1 MAATPQTK
9 LLRIG
14 VLRDGKLVEDR
25 LLRRPETVTA
35 GRGQKNAVVVAA
47 PGLPDSFPLLE
58 PHGGAYRFGFV
69 DGMAGMVALDGTPV
83 EVPALKG
90 APGIF
95 CRSPGLFQVELP
107 PGARGK
113 VVLGDVT
120 VLFQFVPPPA
130 PRPAARTAPAGQVPA
145 TSGVGGFFGS
155 ADRLFFGLLVGCLV
169 TSYSLVGIVSQREV
183 TEQVTLDQIPD
194 RMVRMIMPERPQEL
208 PEEEPKVE
216 EAVAE
221 KAPTTPEKVAK
232 RDEAPK
238 APATKSELEQKVG
251 AAGLL
256 AVIGSE
262 GDGSGAL
269 DDVLSSGTGP
279 ADVAAA
285 LAGATR
291 VGMATADKLGS
302 QTRGGGTGT
311 TAGIGDLGTTGGA
324 GVGLAAKR
332 EVVVAKVETMG
343 GPEVES
349 STVDRDAVARFVR
362 SRIAG
367 IKACY
372 EKELKRNPSLAG
384 KIVVRFVI
392 ATSGR
397 VASVEIEE
405 NGLNPGVGAC
415 IRTIVR
421 GWSLPFKPEEE
432 VPVSYPFLFQPG

>member
-1 MAATPQTK
+1 M
-9 LLRIG
+9 
-14 VLRDGKLVEDR
+14 
-25 LLRRPETVTA
+25 
-35 GRGQKNAVVVAA
+35 
-47 PGLPDSFPLLE
+47 
-58 PHGGAYRFGFV
+58 
-69 DGMAGMVALDGTPV
+69 
-83 EVPALKG
+83 
-90 APGIF
+90 
-95 CRSPGLFQVELP
+95 
-107 PGARGK
+107 
-113 VVLGDVT
+113 
-120 VLFQFVPPPA
+120 
-130 PRPAARTAPAGQVPA
+130 
-145 TSGVGGFFGS
+145 
-155 ADRLFFGLLVGCLV
+155 
-169 TSYSLVGIVSQREV
+169 
-183 TEQVTLDQIPD
+183 
-194 RMVRMIMPERPQEL
+194 
-208 PEEEPKVE
+208 
-216 EAVAE
+216 
-221 KAPTTPEKVAK
+221 
-232 RDEAPK
+232 
-238 APATKSELEQKVG
+238 
-251 AAGLL
+251 
-256 AVIGSE
+256 IGSE

-291 VGMATADKLGS
+291 VGMATADNLGS